1 MITFKN
7 LWNVGNCFIYADL
20 CEDPDAKQRIIELVD
35 AVKHKQ
41 KLLQI
46 MHEGTSG
53 GDRTTNR
60 RMSSAR
66 R

>member
-1 MITFKN
+1 
-7 LWNVGNCFIYADL
+7 VCEDL

-46 MHEGTSG
+46 MHEGTGS
-53 GDRTTNR
+53 GDRTTSR